1 MIISLVL
8 VLLVTA
14 SGTLASYLYD
24 EGAAFAA
31 RLCAGACIGIAA
43 LGLVG
48 FVLASLLGLTPFAI
62 LLTVL
67 VIILVPLLVLN
78 NPARKTLIQ
87 QDLAATYRAIRNSL
101 KHPSRLPLGYIAF
114 YTVVA
119 VILWRAFERA
129 MIELPEGIF
138 TGVLNNFG
146 DLPFHL
152 SVITSFAF
160 GNNYPPED
168 PTYAG
173 VRFTYP
179 FLTDFVSAIFVRC
192 GASLQQSMF
201 IENFVVAL
209 AFIGLMHRWALAML
223 RDKLA
228 AILTPLLVL
237 LNGGFGWILLW
248 DRWTQKGDAGTL
260 AFLQSLPPSFTVIP
274 ETSWRW
280 GNAMSTLLIPQRGF
294 LLGLPLA
301 VIVFTEWWLAEH
313 PGERGN
319 GGKGEQGS
327 RGEHGNK
334 GEQGKRGKGKG
345 KKKRKKLNSSEADR
359 GPAIHAPAGDARED
373 HEQVGHAQVGNAH
386 TASSRS
392 LFRSA
397 FPFSLF
403 PSSPVPLSLRRMI
416 AAGIV
421 AGFLPLVHAH
431 SFVVVMVVGG
441 FIALALCGRA
451 WLAVFGALVL
461 AGVLLNAMSVDDV
474 PLVAG
479 KAILLAIAVSLAIGL
494 WFLLPPE
501 RRVPWY
507 TFFVTALVVAL
518 PQLWWSTHSSAVNAG
533 SFFAFEFGWD
543 SAKERYFDF
552 TLAGSQFLN
561 DMPRLKTV
569 IERAPDVF
577 WFWLKNS
584 GLFIPATIAAILWR
598 DKEGRI
604 APRRLL
610 LFLMPF
616 SLCFLIPNVL
626 KMAPWI
632 WDNVKVLFYWWL
644 AAAPLVA
651 LLLARLWRQGGAQ
664 KAIAVALLVC
674 LTFAGALDV
683 AAIVLRSSRYD
694 VFDASGI
701 KFAEMIKEQTAPRAV
716 IVHAP
721 VHNHPVF
728 LTGRRSLMGYPGHVW
743 THGLEFAP
751 REAEIKRV
759 YAGAPDAAAILRKY
773 RVAYI
778 VVGPLERNVLQVN
791 DQFFS
796 NFEIVGEVGGYRL
809 YKITQK

>member
-1 MIISLVL
+1 VIISLVL

-24 EGAAFAA
+24 EGAPFAA
-31 RLCAGACIGIAA
+31 RLCAGACLGITA

-48 FVLASLLGLTPFAI
+48 FAFALFLGLTPFAV
-62 LLTVL
+62 LLTIL
-67 VIILVPLLVLN
+67 VIILLPLLVLN
-78 NPARKTLIQ
+78 NRARAAFIK
-87 QDLAATYRAIRNSL
+87 QDVLANYRAVRDGL
-101 KHPSRLPLGYIAF
+101 KHPSSLPLGYIAF
-114 YTVVA
+114 YVIVA
-119 VILWRAFERA
+119 LILWRAFGRA
-129 MIELPEGIF
+129 MIELPDGIF

-179 FLTDFVSAIFVRC
+179 FLTDFISAIFVRC
-192 GASLQQSMF
+192 GASLRQSMF

-209 AFIGLMHRWALAML
+209 AFVGLMHRWAMVML

-228 AILTPLLVL
+228 AILTPLLVI

-248 DRWTQKGDAGTL
+248 DRLREKGGKGMK
-260 AFLQSLPPSFTVIP
+260 AFFESLPPSFTVIP

-280 GNAMSTLLIPQRGF
+280 GNTMSTLLIPQRGF

-301 VIVFTEWWLAEH
+301 MIVITQWWLAEQ
-313 PGERGN
+313 GDTETRGHGDAAN
-319 GGKGEQGS
+319 DTKTSDDEKAEQKS
-327 RGEHGNK
+327 
-334 GEQGKRGKGKG
+334 
-345 KKKRKKLNSSEADR
+345 KKKHANDPRVSASPRLRVSS
-359 GPAIHAPAGDARED
+359 IH
-373 HEQVGHAQVGNAH
+373 
-386 TASSRS
+386 
-392 LFRSA
+392 
-397 FPFSLF
+397 
-403 PSSPVPLSLRRMI
+403 RMI

-451 WLAVFGALVL
+451 WLAFAVALVL
-461 AGVLLNAMSVDDV
+461 AVPLLNALSSGTMT
-474 PLVAG
+474 PFAG
-479 KAILLAIAVSLAIGL
+479 KAWLLAIGAGLAVSL

-501 RRVPWY
+501 RRVIWY
-507 TFFVTALVVAL
+507 SFFVAALLVAL

-543 SAKERYFDF
+543 SAKERSFDF
-552 TLAGSQFLN
+552 TFGASQFLS
-561 DMPRLKTV
+561 DMPKLRTV

-577 WFWLKNS
+577 WFWLRNT
-584 GLFIPATIAAILWR
+584 GLFIPATIAGMIAAIFWR
-598 DKEGRI
+598 DEQGRL
-604 APRRLL
+604 APRRLV
-610 LFLMPF
+610 LFLAPF
-616 SLCFLIPNVL
+616 SLCFVIPNFV

-632 WDNVKVLFYWWL
+632 WDNIKVLFYFWL

-651 LLLARLWRQGGAQ
+651 LLIARLWRQDVVQ
-664 KAIAVALLVC
+664 KAMAAALFLC
-674 LTFAGALDV
+674 LTSAGALDV
-683 AAIVLRSSRYD
+683 AGIVLRSSEASPPNQQPCDFQMFLSSPRDCWPRARYE
-694 VFDASGI
+694 VFSPAGVE
-701 KFAEMIKEQTAPRAV
+701 FAELIKQQTDPRAV

-751 REAEIKRV
+751 RESEIRRI

-778 VVGPLERNVLQVN
+778 VVGPLERNVLSVN
-791 DQFFS
+791 EVYLS
-796 NFEIVGEVGGYRL
+796 NFQLVGEVGGYRL
-809 YKITQK
+809 YKVTQK